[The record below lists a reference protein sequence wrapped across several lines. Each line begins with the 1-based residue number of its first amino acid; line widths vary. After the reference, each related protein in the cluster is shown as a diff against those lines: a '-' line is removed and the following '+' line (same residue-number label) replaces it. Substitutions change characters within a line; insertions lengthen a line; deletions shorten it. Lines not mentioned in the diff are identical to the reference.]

1 MPLYYQRKT
10 ETLCSRENGAWCYKK
25 AKIMEVMKPA
35 YMSLD
40 EENGQDGFITRQP
53 FWQSRSVRCEDIT
66 TNNPEVLVTIAGIPC
81 KPKSTSTVKSMIQP
95 TTTFKSTSTVKS
107 MIQPTTTFKST
118 MAASTTMD
126 AIETS
131 MPASTTVYSMSTE
144 STNMTPSHFS
154 SNTAPAAIAI
164 VTAATTVPSA
174 SSSSIPIPTTS
185 SPPPATTT
193 FS

>member
-1 MPLYYQRKT
+1 MFIKVVILLCVVVGVLSKVIPITNICESQEGILRCSYSGEGQYLSLQQLDNYREIHFT
-10 ETLCSRENGAWCYKK
+10 RFFHPSTLFVDN
-25 AKIMEVMKPA
+25 AKHLKRIIIH
-35 YMSLD
+35 S
-40 EENGQDGFITRQP
+40 G
-53 FWQSRSVRCEDIT
+53 SVRCEDIT

-144 STNMTPSHFS
+144 STNMTAFTIIT
-154 SNTAPAAIAI
+154 NLEC
-164 VTAATTVPSA
+164 
-174 SSSSIPIPTTS
+174 
-185 SPPPATTT
+185 
-193 FS
+193 